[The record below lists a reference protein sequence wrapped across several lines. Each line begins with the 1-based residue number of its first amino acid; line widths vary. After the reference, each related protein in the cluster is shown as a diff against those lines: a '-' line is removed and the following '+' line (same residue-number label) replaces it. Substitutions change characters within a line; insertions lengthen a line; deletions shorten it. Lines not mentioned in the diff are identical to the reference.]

1 MQGWCSGDGS
11 AVSTSVPCV
20 VQGELPLMLL
30 RVSWGLPL
38 WGHSVA
44 AHWELIFSLFIFY
57 FIFFLSPG
65 KPHERQVAACAVEGL
80 LWAKQNKI
88 IKD

>member
-11 AVSTSVPCV
+11 AVSTSAPYV
-20 VQGELPLMLL
+20 VQGELPVMLL

-44 AHWELIFSLFIFY
+44 ARWELIFSLF
-57 FIFFLSPG
+57 
-65 KPHERQVAACAVEGL
+65 
-80 LWAKQNKI
+80 
-88 IKD
+88 